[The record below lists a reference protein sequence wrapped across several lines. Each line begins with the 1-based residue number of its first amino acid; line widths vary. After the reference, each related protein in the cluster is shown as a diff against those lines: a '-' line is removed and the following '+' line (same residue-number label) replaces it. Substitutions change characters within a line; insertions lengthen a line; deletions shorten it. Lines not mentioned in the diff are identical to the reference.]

1 MKKATAILAVMVLV
15 VSLFSLAFAAD
26 AMKGTV
32 KSIDAKA
39 GTMVLTTDSG
49 KDETLTADKAA
60 DLSTVKAGDKVIA
73 TMDKGKIASLMV
85 EGAAAAPAKRKNK
98 SAVGC

>member
-1 MKKATAILAVMVLV
+1 MKKATAILAVVVMV
-15 VSLFSLAFAAD
+15 VSLVSLAFAAD

-32 KSIDAKA
+32 KSVDAKA

-60 DLSTVKAGDKVIA
+60 DLSAVKAGDKVTA
-73 TMDKGKIASLMV
+73 TMDKGKIASVMV
-85 EGAAAAPAKRKNK
+85 EGAAPAKRKNK

>member
-1 MKKATAILAVMVLV
+1 VKKATAILAIMVLV

-26 AMKGTV
+26 ARKGTV

-60 DLSTVKAGDKVIA
+60 DLSAVKAGDKVIA
-73 TMDKGKIASLMV
+73 TMDKGKIASLMI
-85 EGAAAAPAKRKNK
+85 EGSAAPAKRKNK

>member
-1 MKKATAILAVMVLV
+1 MVLV

-26 AMKGTV
+26 TMKGTV
-32 KSIDAKA
+32 KSVDAKA

-60 DLSTVKAGDKVIA
+60 DLSAVKAGDKVIA
-73 TMDKGKIASLMV
+73 TMDKGKIMGLMV
-85 EGAAAAPAKRKNK
+85 EGAAPAKKKNK
-98 SAVGC
+98 NSVGC